1 MLENIEVLCH
11 STIRIDKEK
20 VIYIDPYKIDKN
32 YNDADIIFITHD
44 HYDHYS
50 EEDIDRVADEN
61 TMFVAPKD
69 LYGKLV
75 QKGINQN
82 LIIAVEPN
90 KEYSVKEIKF
100 ETVPAYN
107 VNKKFHPKENGW
119 VGYIIEIDGIKYYVA
134 GDTDITEENSTVKC
148 DVAFVPVGGTYTMNF
163 KEAAELVNKI
173 QPQIAVPIHYGSV
186 IGTKQDAIDFVG
198 LLSPSIKGMILMKDI
213 L

>member
-1 MLENIEVLCH
+1 
-11 STIRIDKEK
+11 
-20 VIYIDPYKIDKN
+20 
-32 YNDADIIFITHD
+32 
-44 HYDHYS
+44 
-50 EEDIDRVADEN
+50 
-61 TMFVAPKD
+61 MFVAPKD

-75 QKGINQN
+75 RKGINEN
-82 LIIAVEPN
+82 LIVAVEPN
-90 KEYSVKEIKF
+90 KEYFVKKIKF
-100 ETVPAYN
+100 ETVSAYN

-134 GDTDITEENSTVKC
+134 GDTDITKENSAVKC